1 MKFEVKAETYMK
13 STIQLPPIP
22 ASILGISNIE
32 VENADITKS
41 NEFII
46 TVKSTEN
53 EILCQKCGK
62 VTSPHGHSP
71 TIMLRHLSIFGKKT
85 YIQITPA
92 RGRCDNC
99 KGNPT
104 TTQTCSWYNKSN
116 RQTKAYEEYL
126 LLMLI
131 NSTIS
136 DVSTKEDMG
145 YKAIESIVDRYIE
158 TEIDWSKVKEIGL
171 LGLDEISLK
180 KGYQDYV
187 TLITSKTKE
196 EVKILG
202 VLKGRDKATV
212 KAFLS
217 SIPKHL
223 QKTIIAICSD
233 MYDGFINAAQE
244 VFGDSI
250 PVIADRYHVSKLYR
264 KCLVSLRK
272 RELRRLKKSLPKEE
286 YLSLK
291 PAILLLCKRKELSVT
306 EDEKKILKPLFDVS
320 PKIKEAY
327 YLCLKLTTIYNC
339 HSTTDEALQSMDNW
353 ILEVKRS
360 KLTCFKDFIK
370 SLQKYKKEICN
381 YFINRNSSGFVE
393 GFNNKAKVLKR
404 RCYGI
409 TNIQH
414 LFQRLVLDFSGYN
427 LFLNNS
433 NFQMA

>member
-1 MKFEVKAETYMK
+1 MEN
-13 STIQLPPIP
+13 TIQLPPIP
-22 ASILGISNIE
+22 ASVLGISNIT
-32 VENADITKS
+32 VENAEITKN

-46 TVKSTEN
+46 TVRSTEK
-53 EILCQKCGK
+53 EILCQKCGSI
-62 VTSPHGHSP
+62 TSPHGHSP
-71 TIMLRHLSIFGKKT
+71 SIKLRHLAIFGKKT

-99 KGNPT
+99 EGSPT
-104 TTQTCSWYNKSN
+104 TTQTSSWYNKSN
-116 RQTKAYEEYL
+116 RQTKVYEEYL
-126 LLMLI
+126 LLLII

-136 DVSTKEDMG
+136 DVSIKEDIG
-145 YKAIESIVDRYIE
+145 YKAVEGIIDRYIE
-158 TEIDWSKVKEIGL
+158 TEVDWSKVSKIGL
-171 LGLDEISLK
+171 LGIDEISLK

-187 TLITSKTKE
+187 TLVTSKTE
-196 EVKILG
+196 DGVKILG
-202 VLKGRDKATV
+202 VLKGREKATV
-212 KAFLS
+212 KSFLA

-244 VFGDSI
+244 VFGDNI

-272 RELRRLKKSLPKEE
+272 KELKRIKKSLSKEE

-291 PAILLLCKRKELSVT
+291 PAISLLCKRKELSIT
-306 EDEKKILKPLFDVS
+306 DEEKQILEPLFNAS

-327 YLCLKLTTIYNC
+327 YLCLKLTSIYNH

-353 ILEVKRS
+353 ILEVESS

-370 SLQKYKKEICN
+370 SLKKYKKEICN

-409 TNIQH
+409 TNIKH
-414 LFQRLVLDFSGYN
+414 LFQRLVLDFSGYDQ
-427 LFLNNS
+427 FLNNS
-433 NFQMA
+433 DLKMA

>member
-1 MKFEVKAETYMK
+1 MEN
-13 STIQLPPIP
+13 TIQLPPIP
-22 ASILGISNIE
+22 ASILGISNIT
-32 VENADITKS
+32 VENVEIINN

-46 TVKSTEN
+46 TVRSTEK
-53 EILCQKCGK
+53 EILCQKCGR
-62 VTSPHGHSP
+62 VTSPHGNSP
-71 TIMLRHLSIFGKKT
+71 AIKLRHLPIFGKKT

-99 KGNPT
+99 KGSPT
-104 TTQTCSWYNKSN
+104 TTQTSNWYNKSN
-116 RQTKAYEEYL
+116 RQTKVYEEYMML
-126 LLMLI
+126 LLI

-136 DVSTKEDMG
+136 DVSIKEDIG
-145 YKAIESIVDRYIE
+145 YKAVEGIVDRYIE
-158 TEIDWSKVKEIGL
+158 TEVDWSKVSKIGL

-187 TLITSKTKE
+187 TLITSKTE
-196 EVKILG
+196 NGVRILG
-202 VLKGRDKATV
+202 VLKGREKATV
-212 KAFLS
+212 KAFLA

-244 VFGDSI
+244 VFGENI

-272 RELRRLKKSLPKEE
+272 KELKRIKKSLSKEE

-291 PAILLLCKRKELSVT
+291 TAISLLCKRKELSIT
-306 EDEKKILKPLFDVS
+306 DEEKQILEPLFNAS

-327 YLCLKLTTIYNC
+327 YLCLKLTSIYNR
-339 HSTTDEALQSMDNW
+339 HSTIDEALQSIDNW
-353 ILEVKRS
+353 ILEVESS

-370 SLQKYKKEICN
+370 SLKKYKKEICN

-409 TNIQH
+409 TNIKH
-414 LFQRLVLDFSGYN
+414 LFQRLVLDFSGYDQ
-427 LFLNNS
+427 FLNNS
-433 NFQMA
+433 DLQMA